1 MVPAEAGK
9 RPMEFPPLSNE
20 ELSYLLELVV
30 DARDRNEKMSRHTL
44 LKVMVAL
51 RELLALRE
59 AAARRTE

>member
-1 MVPAEAGK
+1 
-9 RPMEFPPLSNE
+9 MEFPPLSNE

-44 LKVMVAL
+44 LKVMLAL